1 VQDLLGNVVQE
12 RAKVAKSNTVESLSR
27 RPKSEPEPEMPSQMM
42 SKERRI
48 RLNYQFMKKCVSE
61 GPVSPMP
68 LEWWDEILSMI
79 PQDLIKSPVM
89 QPYIKDLYDE
99 LMKEYDKSMRK
110 AMVQYALLKPNV
122 KGVEEDE
129 DLPDDEIGLD
139 FSSPWRDSFLAA
151 REQMFHNLHMLH
163 PSHQTILKICHN
175 KVYSKLLLVDLSDI
189 RKQGP
194 IECSHLKNNTQ
205 LACEKMEEKL
215 MHSWYP
221 EIVNIFVDQNAF
233 KYLKDDQQDSF
244 HNSVSTLLS
253 NELKAIIA
261 RTLDTFITLFNDEE
275 TCRIPLFKMELILDD
290 EDNIQFYP
298 MLGDL
303 EDSILSVV
311 HNITSTLQTVQ
322 TVQSWLSGGPATV
335 CIPARIDPAVVDS
348 HIAFLKECISKH
360 LEGPREHLASFDKY
374 SMLVDGRAAAEVQD
388 FLDSNQS
395 FDDYT
400 VEIKKFRQLA
410 REISSLYTVAHFDI
424 MRLDCDDLKRGLAN
438 KAHGYAETLLAKLA
452 EDHRKENQR
461 ICTEFETMKERAL
474 CEPKDTKEMIDL
486 MKYVEQAQQKTLIKL
501 KEDIK
506 VRTRFCSYFLAFFCF
521 INYTI
526 V

>member
-1 VQDLLGNVVQE
+1 MSSQDIRKRHSVESPAGRIPKLPPIQQYRKSSERFDNSPLLKYRRSNDVQDLLGNVVQE

-360 LEGPREHLASFDKY
+360 LEGPREHLASFGE
-374 SMLVDGRAAAEVQD
+374 LVVMKLVNL
-388 FLDSNQS
+388 FPCH
-395 FDDYT
+395 
-400 VEIKKFRQLA
+400 
-410 REISSLYTVAHFDI
+410 VA
-424 MRLDCDDLKRGLAN
+424 
-438 KAHGYAETLLAKLA
+438 
-452 EDHRKENQR
+452 
-461 ICTEFETMKERAL
+461 
-474 CEPKDTKEMIDL
+474 
-486 MKYVEQAQQKTLIKL
+486 
-501 KEDIK
+501 
-506 VRTRFCSYFLAFFCF
+506 
-521 INYTI
+521 
-526 V
+526 